1 MIDGIIDKEQSH
13 PFAILYID
21 TNKQTNF
28 TPQFIDLNRVTK
40 WSGFPVPS
48 YTGTWFPVPGLI
60 VDLLSLFKVAC
71 FGK

>member
-1 MIDGIIDKEQSH
+1 MRLIHFDLRQ
-13 PFAILYID
+13 FTLD